1 MIKYDTPYII
11 LRDTDRNMVG
21 KTVYR
26 ASGCDY
32 GCSSDDSRMTGI
44 PHVSMTLDENG
55 GYPFFTMSE
64 YDLKEIQ

>member
-1 MIKYDTPYII
+1 MIKYDTPYTL
-11 LRDTDRNMVG
+11 LRDAHDTLAG
-21 KTVYR
+21 AIVYR

-44 PHVSMTLDENG
+44 PHVSMTLDETG
-55 GYPFFTMSE
+55 DYPFFTVSE